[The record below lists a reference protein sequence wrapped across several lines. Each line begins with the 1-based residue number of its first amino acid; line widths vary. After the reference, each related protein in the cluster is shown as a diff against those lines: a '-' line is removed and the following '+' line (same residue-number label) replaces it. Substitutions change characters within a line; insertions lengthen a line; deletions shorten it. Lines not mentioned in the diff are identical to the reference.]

1 MDDLTHGDAL
11 IIVDLQRDFLPGG
24 ALAIAGSEKI
34 VGAVNEYAREFA
46 RASCPVFAT
55 RDWHP
60 VNHCSFKE
68 LGGRWPEHCVAGT
81 HGAEW
86 ASGLEL
92 PPGTQVISKGK
103 QAESEGY
110 SAFDG
115 THLGMQLRTL
125 GARRMY
131 LCGLATDY
139 CVRATAL
146 DALREGFDVVLLVD
160 AIRAADVRPGDG
172 ARALAQLE
180 AHGARMQAFAQ
191 SAAA

>member
-11 IIVDLQRDFLPGG
+11 IIVDMQRDFLPGG

-34 VGAVNEYAREFA
+34 VGAVNEYARDFA
-46 RASCPVFAT
+46 RASRPVFAT

-86 ASGLEL
+86 APGLEL

-115 THLGMQLRTL
+115 THLCMHLRAL
-125 GARRMY
+125 GVRRVF

-172 ARALAQLE
+172 IRALAQLE
-180 AHGARMQAFAQ
+180 ARGARMQAFAQ

>member
-1 MDDLTHGDAL
+1 MDLKDGDAL
-11 IIVDLQRDFLPGG
+11 IIVDMQRDFMPGG
-24 ALAIAGSEKI
+24 ALAIPGGETI
-34 VGAVNEYAREFA
+34 VDAVNDYAREFA
-46 RASCPVFAT
+46 RASRPVFAT

-68 LGGRWPEHCVAGT
+68 LGGRWPEQCVAGT

-86 ASGLEL
+86 APGLVL
-92 PPGTQVISKGK
+92 PPGTEVISKGK
-103 QAESEGY
+103 QSLSEGY

-115 THLGMQLRTL
+115 THLGVRLRSL
-125 GARRMY
+125 CIRRVF

-146 DALREGFDVVLLVD
+146 DALREGFDVVVLVD

-172 ARALAQLE
+172 IRALTQIE
-180 AHGARMQAFAQ
+180 AHGAKLQSFAQ

>member
-1 MDDLTHGDAL
+1 MDQPAAGDTL
-11 IIVDLQRDFLPGG
+11 IIVDMQRDFLPGG
-24 ALAIAGSEKI
+24 ALAIAGSEQI
-34 VGAVNEYAREFA
+34 VGAVNHYASEFA
-46 RASCPVFAT
+46 RASLPVFAT

-60 VNHCSFKE
+60 VNHCSFAE

-86 ASGLEL
+86 APGLEL
-92 PPGTQVISKGK
+92 PPLTQVISKGR

-115 THLGMQLRTL
+115 THLGMQLRAL
-125 GARRMY
+125 GVRRTF

-146 DALREGFDVVLLVD
+146 DALREGFEVVLLVD

-172 ARALAQLE
+172 LRALAQMK
-180 AHGARMQAFAQ
+180 ARGARTQSFAQ